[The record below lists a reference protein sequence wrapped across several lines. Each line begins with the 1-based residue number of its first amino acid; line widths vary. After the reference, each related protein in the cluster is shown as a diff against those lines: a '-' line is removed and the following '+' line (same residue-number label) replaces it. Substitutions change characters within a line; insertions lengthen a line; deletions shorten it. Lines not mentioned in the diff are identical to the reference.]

1 MGWRT
6 NSNYWSADT
15 LPPVLIV
22 PYAHDPLAVL
32 ADEIVSQAS
41 VQTPAAEGRT
51 DSPSPL
57 AGEGGPKGRMRER
70 PPDSWMPFT
79 TTEAGRSLPDLT
91 GSVILLPTLS
101 AAPRLRKLLLER
113 AQAQG
118 HHALLGPNIDTLRGW
133 MERNVPITGRVISE
147 PARALL
153 LVEALAEH
161 PDLFGGAN
169 PWRIADGLLRLFDE
183 LTLRQT
189 ALPTSLK
196 HFTTRLAHAYG
207 LPDGIAAA
215 ALGDEAR
222 VVYTLWQALRDQL
235 QAEHKVDAHSAY
247 VSRLGDL
254 STPHNLHFYLAG
266 FHELYPA
273 ELAWCKALQ
282 ERGQLNLI
290 LHGRAHV
297 PEDITGEEYAPD
309 APLVKLRKSMQCAS
323 KIIASHDDFTD
334 FVNAVYAPSGGTLA
348 VRASE
353 FAERHS
359 NSPAIG
365 RLSVFA
371 ANGAEEEAKAVDIQV
386 RRWLIEGRSA
396 IGIVS
401 EDRRLARRIRAL
413 LERAGVTL
421 QDAAGWALSTTS
433 AASTIERWL
442 QTVEQDFAH
451 DPLLDL
457 LKSSFVFPDHNRDNH
472 LDTVYRLE
480 RDIIRRANLP
490 RGLHHYDV
498 HGSTNVAGGR
508 MPGATRKHL
517 PHLTQGRDAITQLI
531 ADLERASQPLL
542 PLLKGHAHH
551 PQTLLNALQES
562 LQRLGITQALAHDAA
577 GQRILAE
584 LEALQQA
591 TYDPA
596 AKRSL
601 RMTWREFRAW
611 LARSLETALFVPN
624 NTGSPVQL
632 LALEQTAL
640 CRFDGLIIAGADHE
654 HLPGGGPPSPFFNSA
669 VRRDLGLATRH
680 DELCTRFYH
689 FRRLLECAPQVT
701 ITLRREQDG
710 EPILPS
716 PWIEALQSFHLLAYG
731 ERLDDQTLAALVNE
745 PRAQISHADPSALP
759 ARTIRPR
766 PAIDRALVPD
776 TLSARAHQRL
786 IDCPYQFFAAHA
798 LQLRV
803 SEEVQEL
810 LEKSDFGE
818 RVHRILQAFHCGAED
833 FPGHFSEVI
842 ATENRAQA
850 IHRLTEISQA
860 VFAPDVKKNF
870 VHRAWLARWLAI
882 IPHYIDWQI
891 AQDASPLACEASV
904 RSAREGGLTLT
915 GRLDRI
921 DRGLKGL
928 RILDYKTGQGDKQAD
943 VSSGEATQL
952 IFYALLAEQF
962 YNENIE
968 RVEYL
973 LLDKEQVKPGARLE
987 GEELHRLSTLT
998 AQRLDAVMQAL
1009 RKGSGAPAWGD
1020 PKTCERCEMQ
1030 GLCRR
1035 QAWPVAESRHV

>member
-1 MGWRT
+1 M
-6 NSNYWSADT
+6 NHS
-15 LPPVLIV
+15 VLIA
-22 PYAHDPLAVL
+22 PYGHDPLAVL
-32 ADEIVSQAS
+32 ADEIVQQA
-41 VQTPAAEGRT
+41 
-51 DSPSPL
+51 
-57 AGEGGPKGRMRER
+57 
-70 PPDSWMPFT
+70 
-79 TTEAGRSLPDLT
+79 SLPDLT
-91 GSVILLPTLS
+91 NSVILLPTLS
-101 AAPRLRKLLLER
+101 AAPRLRRLLLER

-118 HHALLGPNIDTLRGW
+118 NHALLGPNIDTLRGW
-133 MERNVPITGRVISE
+133 MERHVPITGRVISE
-147 PARALL
+147 SARALL

-183 LTLRQT
+183 LTLRQA

-196 HFTTRLAHAYG
+196 HFTARLAHAYG

-222 VVYTLWQALRDQL
+222 VVYTLWQALRNQL

-247 VSRLGDL
+247 VSRLCDRSIPG
-254 STPHNLHFYLAG
+254 NLHFYLVG

-273 ELAWCKALQ
+273 ELAWSKALH
-282 ERGQLNLI
+282 ERGQLSLI
-290 LHGRAHV
+290 LHGDA
-297 PEDITGEEYAPD
+297 PEETSGDEYAPD
-309 APLVKLRKSMQCAS
+309 APLVRLRNSMQCDPMV
-323 KIIASHDDFTD
+323 IAPNDDFTD
-334 FVNAVYAPSGGTLA
+334 FVNTVYAPSNATLA

-359 NSPAIG
+359 NSPATG

-451 DPLLDL
+451 DPMLDL
-457 LKSSFVFPDHNRDNH
+457 LKSSFVFPDRDRDNH

-490 RGLHHYDV
+490 RGLHQY
-498 HGSTNVAGGR
+498 
-508 MPGATRKHL
+508 RKHVT
-517 PHLTQGRDAITQLI
+517 HLTEGRVAIAQLL

-542 PLLKGHAHH
+542 PLSKGHTHH

-591 TYDPA
+591 LPG
-596 AKRSL
+596 RSL
-601 RMTWREFRAW
+601 RMNWREFRAW
-611 LARSLETALFVPN
+611 LARSLETAHFVPN

-640 CRFDGLIIAGADHE
+640 CRFDALIIAGADHE

-710 EPILPS
+710 EPVLPS
-716 PWIEALQSFHLLAYG
+716 PWVEALQSFHFLAYG
-731 ERLDDQTLAALVNE
+731 DRLDDQTLAVLVNE
-745 PRAQISHADPSALP
+745 PRAQISHADPYTLP
-759 ARTIRPR
+759 ARTVRPR

-803 SEEVQEL
+803 PEEVQEL

-818 RVHRILQAFHCGAED
+818 RVHRILQAFHCGAQD
-833 FPGHFSEVI
+833 LPGPFIEVI
-842 ATENRAQA
+842 ATENRVQA

-860 VFAPDVKKNF
+860 VFAPDLKNNF

-891 AQDASPLACEASV
+891 AQEGSPLACEVSV
-904 RSAREGGLTLT
+904 RSARVDGLTLT
-915 GRLDRI
+915 GRLDRV
-921 DRGLKGL
+921 DRGRSGL
-928 RILDYKTGQGDKQAD
+928 RILDYKTGQGDKQVD

-952 IFYALLAEQF
+952 IFYTLLAEHL

-973 LLDKEQVKPGARLE
+973 LLDKEQVKPGSRLE

-998 AQRLDAVMQAL
+998 AQRLDAVMLAL
-1009 RKGSGAPAWGD
+1009 REGSGAPAWGD
-1020 PKTCERCEMQ
+1020 PKTCERCDMQ

-1035 QAWPVAESRHV
+1035 QAWPTTESRHV

>member
-1 MGWRT
+1 MVSYG
-6 NSNYWSADT
+6 
-15 LPPVLIV
+15 
-22 PYAHDPLAVL
+22 HDPLVVL
-32 ADEIVSQAS
+32 ADEIVQ
-41 VQTPAAEGRT
+41 QT
-51 DSPSPL
+51 
-57 AGEGGPKGRMRER
+57 
-70 PPDSWMPFT
+70 
-79 TTEAGRSLPDLT
+79 SLPDLT
-91 GSVILLPTLS
+91 HSVILLPTLS
-101 AAPRLRKLLLER
+101 AAPRLHRLLLER

-118 HHALLGPNIDTLRGW
+118 QHALLGPTMTTLRAW
-133 MERNVPITGRVISE
+133 MERNIPITGRVISE
-147 PARALL
+147 PARSLL
-153 LVEALAEH
+153 LVEALTEH

-169 PWRIADGLLRLFDE
+169 PWRIADSLLRLFDE

-189 ALPTSLK
+189 ALPISLK
-196 HFTTRLAHAYG
+196 HFTARLAHAYG
-207 LPDGIAAA
+207 LPDGIATA

-235 QAEHKVDAHSAY
+235 HAEHKLDAHSAY
-247 VSRLGDL
+247 VSRLGDR
-254 STPHNLHFYLAG
+254 SIPGHLHFYLAG

-282 ERGQLNLI
+282 ERGQLNFI
-290 LHGRAHV
+290 LHGA
-297 PEDITGEEYAPD
+297 APD
-309 APLVKLRKSMQCAS
+309 APLVRLLKSMQCDVTV
-323 KIIASHDDFTD
+323 IASHDDFTD
-334 FVNAVYAPSGGTLA
+334 FVTSVYAPSSAALA
-348 VRASE
+348 VRAKV
-353 FAERHS
+353 FAECRS
-359 NSPAIG
+359 NSPATG

-457 LKSSFVFPDHNRDNH
+457 LKSAFVFPERDRDTH

-480 RDIIRRANLP
+480 RDIIRRNNVP
-490 RGLHHYDV
+490 RGLHQY
-498 HGSTNVAGGR
+498 
-508 MPGATRKHL
+508 RKHL
-517 PHLTQGRDAITQLI
+517 AHLTHTSEAIAQLI
-531 ADLERASQPLL
+531 TDLDRASQPLL

-591 TYDPA
+591 LPG
-596 AKRSL
+596 RNL
-601 RMTWREFRAW
+601 RMNWREFRAW
-611 LARSLETALFVPN
+611 LARSLETAHFVPN

-632 LALEQTAL
+632 LTLEQTAL
-640 CRFDGLIIAGADHE
+640 CRFDALIIAGADHQ

-669 VRRDLGLATRH
+669 VRRELGLATRH
-680 DELCTRFYH
+680 DELCTRLYQ
-689 FRRLLECAPQVT
+689 FRRLLECAPQML

-716 PWIEALQSFHLLAYG
+716 PWVEALQSFHFLAYG
-731 ERLDDQTLAALVNE
+731 ERLDDNTLAALVNE
-745 PRAQISHADPSALP
+745 PRAQISHANASTLP
-759 ARTIRPR
+759 TRTVRPR

-803 SEEVQEL
+803 PDEVQEL

-818 RVHRILQAFHCGAED
+818 RVHRILQAFHCDAKD
-833 FPGHFSEVI
+833 FPGSFPEAI
-842 ATENRAQA
+842 TMENRARA
-850 IHRLTEISQA
+850 IHILTEISQA
-860 VFAPDVKKNF
+860 VFAPDLKTNF
-870 VHRAWLARWLAI
+870 AHRAWLARWLTI
-882 IPHYIDWQI
+882 IPDYIDWQI
-891 AQDASPLACEASV
+891 TQEGSPLACEVSV
-904 RSAREGGLTLT
+904 RADGLTLT

-921 DRGLKGL
+921 DRGRNGL
-928 RILDYKTGQGDKQAD
+928 RILDYKTGQSDKQAD

-952 IFYALLAEQF
+952 ISYALLAERF

-968 RVEYL
+968 SVEYL
-973 LLDKEQVKPGARLE
+973 LLDKEQVKSGAKLE
-987 GEELHRLSTLT
+987 GEELTRLSALT
-998 AQRLDAVMQAL
+998 AQRLDTVMQAL
-1009 RKGSGAPAWGD
+1009 HEGSGAPAWGD

-1035 QAWPVAESRHV
+1035 QAWLIEPNHV

>member
-1 MGWRT
+1 M
-6 NSNYWSADT
+6 NH
-15 LPPVLIV
+15 PVLIV
-22 PYAHDPLAVL
+22 PYGHDPLAVL

-41 VQTPAAEGRT
+41 
-51 DSPSPL
+51 
-57 AGEGGPKGRMRER
+57 
-70 PPDSWMPFT
+70 
-79 TTEAGRSLPDLT
+79 LPDLT
-91 GSVILLPTLS
+91 NSVILLPTLS
-101 AAPRLRKLLLER
+101 AAPRLRRLLLER
-113 AQAQG
+113 AQARG

-147 PARALL
+147 SARALL

-169 PWRIADGLLRLFDE
+169 PWRIADGLLKLFDE

-196 HFTTRLAHAYG
+196 HFTARLAHAYG
-207 LPDGIAAA
+207 LPDGIAAT

-222 VVYTLWQALRDQL
+222 VVYTLWRALRNQL

-247 VSRLGDL
+247 VSRLSSISVSPTL
-254 STPHNLHFYLAG
+254 RFYLVG

-273 ELAWCKALQ
+273 ELACCKALQ

-290 LHGRAHV
+290 LHAHV

-309 APLVKLRKSMQCAS
+309 APLVRLRKDLYCDS
-323 KIIASHDDFTD
+323 KIIASHDNFTD
-334 FVNAVYAPSGGTLA
+334 FVNAVYAPSSAALA

-359 NSPAIG
+359 NSPATG
-365 RLSVFA
+365 DVQGSTNVAGGRTPGATRLSVFA

-386 RRWLIEGRSA
+386 RRWLIEGRGA

-413 LERAGVTL
+413 LERAGVII

-451 DPLLDL
+451 DPMLDL
-457 LKSSFVFPDHNRDNH
+457 LKSSFVFPDRDRDTH

-490 RGLHHYDV
+490 RGLHNY
-498 HGSTNVAGGR
+498 
-508 MPGATRKHL
+508 RKHL
-517 PHLTQGRDAITQLI
+517 THVTEGRDAITQLI

-591 TYDPA
+591 LLG
-596 AKRSL
+596 RSL
-601 RMTWREFRAW
+601 RMNWREFRAW
-611 LARSLETALFVPN
+611 LGRSLETAHFVPN

-640 CRFDGLIIAGADHE
+640 CRFDALIIAGADHE
-654 HLPGGGPPSPFFNSA
+654 HLPGGGPLSPFFNSA
-669 VRRDLGLATRH
+669 VRRELGLATRH

-716 PWIEALQSFHLLAYG
+716 PWVEALQSFHLLAYG
-731 ERLDDQTLAALVNE
+731 DRLDDKTLTALIDE
-745 PRAQISHADPSALP
+745 PRAQISHADPSTLP
-759 ARTIRPR
+759 ARTVRPR
-766 PAIDRALVPD
+766 PAIDQALLPD

-818 RVHRILQAFHCGAED
+818 RVHRILQAFHCGAKD
-833 FPGHFSEVI
+833 LPGPFPEAI
-842 ATENRAQA
+842 AMENRARA
-850 IHRLTEISQA
+850 IHILTEISQA
-860 VFAPDVKKNF
+860 VFAPDLKKNF

-882 IPHYIDWQI
+882 IPDYIDWQI
-891 AQDASPLACEASV
+891 AQEGSPLACEVSV
-904 RSAREGGLTLT
+904 RSARADGLTLT

-921 DRGLKGL
+921 DRRRNGL

-952 IFYALLAEQF
+952 VFYALLAEQL

-973 LLDKEQVKPGARLE
+973 LLDKEQVKSGARLE
-987 GEELHRLSTLT
+987 GEELTRLSTLT

-1009 RKGSGAPAWGD
+1009 REGSGAPAWGD

-1035 QAWPVAESRHV
+1035 QAWPVKESQHV

>member
-1 MGWRT
+1 M
-6 NSNYWSADT
+6 
-15 LPPVLIV
+15 LIV
-22 PYAHDPLAVL
+22 PYGHDPLAVL
-32 ADEIVSQAS
+32 ADEIVQQA
-41 VQTPAAEGRT
+41 
-51 DSPSPL
+51 
-57 AGEGGPKGRMRER
+57 
-70 PPDSWMPFT
+70 
-79 TTEAGRSLPDLT
+79 SLPDLT
-91 GSVILLPTLS
+91 NSIILLPALS
-101 AAPRLRKLLLER
+101 AAPRLRRLLLER

-118 HHALLGPNIDTLRGW
+118 HHALLGPNITTLRAW
-133 MERNVPITGRVISE
+133 MERNVPIMSRVIAE

-161 PDLFGGAN
+161 PDLFGGAD
-169 PWRIADGLLRLFDE
+169 PWRIADSLLKLFDE

-189 ALPTSLK
+189 VLPPSLK
-196 HFTTRLAHAYG
+196 HFTARLAQAYG
-207 LPDGIAAA
+207 LPDGITAA

-222 VVYTLWQALRDQL
+222 VVYTLWQALLDQL
-235 QAEHKVDAHSAY
+235 QAEHKTDAHSAY
-247 VSRLGDL
+247 VSRLAGR
-254 STPHNLHFYLAG
+254 SIPGNLHFYLAG
-266 FHELYPA
+266 FHELYLA

-282 ERGQLNLI
+282 ERGQLSLI
-290 LHGRAHV
+290 LHGDA
-297 PEDITGEEYAPD
+297 PEEMSGDEYAPD
-309 APLVKLRKSMQCAS
+309 APLVRLQKNMRCDSTV
-323 KIIASHDDFTD
+323 IAFRDDFTD
-334 FVNAVYAPSGGTLA
+334 FVNTVYAHGGAALA
-348 VRASE
+348 VRARE
-353 FAERHS
+353 FTERHS
-359 NSPAIG
+359 NSPATG

-371 ANGAEEEAKAVDIQV
+371 ANGAEEEARAVDIQV

-396 IGIVS
+396 IGIVC

-421 QDAAGWALSTTS
+421 QDTAGWALSTTS

-457 LKSSFVFPDHNRDNH
+457 LKSSFVFPDRDRDKH

-490 RGLHHYDV
+490 RGLHQY
-498 HGSTNVAGGR
+498 
-508 MPGATRKHL
+508 RKHL
-517 PHLTQGRDAITQLI
+517 THLTQGRVATTQLI

-542 PLLKGHAHH
+542 PLLKGHTHH

-562 LQRLGITQALAHDAA
+562 LQRLGITQALAHDDA

-591 TYDPA
+591 LPG
-596 AKRSL
+596 RSL
-601 RMTWREFRAW
+601 RMNWREFRAW
-611 LARSLETALFVPN
+611 LARSLETAHFVPN

-640 CRFDGLIIAGADHE
+640 CRFDALIIAGADHE

-669 VRRDLGLATRH
+669 VRRELGLATRH

-689 FRRLLECAPQVT
+689 FRRLLECAPVAPGVLPPATLVLPCTSQVT

-710 EPILPS
+710 EPVLPS
-716 PWIEALQSFHLLAYG
+716 PWVEALQSFHLLAYG

-745 PRAQISHADPSALP
+745 PRAQISHADPSTLP
-759 ARTIRPR
+759 ARTIRPQ

-803 SEEVQEL
+803 PDEVQEL

-818 RVHRILQAFHCGAED
+818 RVHRILQTFHCGAENL
-833 FPGHFSEVI
+833 PGSFQEAI
-842 ATENRAQA
+842 TTENRTRA
-850 IHRLTEISQA
+850 IHTLTEISQA
-860 VFAPDVKKNF
+860 VFAPDLKKNF

-882 IPHYIDWQI
+882 IPDYIDWQI
-891 AQDASPLACEASV
+891 TQEGSPLACEVSV
-904 RSAREGGLTLT
+904 RSTRVDGLTLT

-921 DRGLKGL
+921 DRGRNGL

-943 VSSGEATQL
+943 VGSGEATQL
-952 IFYALLAEQF
+952 VFYALLAEQF
-962 YNENIE
+962 YNENIA

-973 LLDKEQVKPGARLE
+973 LLDREQVKPDARLE
-987 GEELHRLSTLT
+987 GEELTRLSTLT
-998 AQRLDAVMQAL
+998 AQRLDAVMLAL
-1009 RKGSGAPAWGD
+1009 REGSGAPAWGD

-1035 QAWPVAESRHV
+1035 QAWPVAESQHD

>member
-1 MGWRT
+1 MV
-6 NSNYWSADT
+6 NS
-15 LPPVLIV
+15 LHGLLV
-22 PYAHDPLAVL
+22 PYGHDPLAVL
-32 ADEIVSQAS
+32 ADQVVQQAS
-41 VQTPAAEGRT
+41 
-51 DSPSPL
+51 
-57 AGEGGPKGRMRER
+57 
-70 PPDSWMPFT
+70 
-79 TTEAGRSLPDLT
+79 LPNLT
-91 GSVILLPTLS
+91 NSVILLPTLS
-101 AAPRLRKLLLER
+101 AAPRLRRLLLER
-113 AQAQG
+113 AQAHG
-118 HHALLGPNIDTLRGW
+118 HHALLGPAIDIPRAW
-133 MERNVPITGRVISE
+133 MERHVPITDRVISE

-169 PWRIADGLLRLFDE
+169 PWRVADSLLRLFDE
-183 LTLRQT
+183 LTLQQT
-189 ALPTSLK
+189 TPSISLK
-196 HFTTRLAHAYG
+196 HFTARLAHAYG
-207 LPDGIAAA
+207 LPDGIATA

-235 QAEHKVDAHSAY
+235 QTEHKTDAHSAY
-247 VSRLGDL
+247 VSRLADRSIPG
-254 STPHNLHFYLAG
+254 NLHFYLAG
-266 FHELYPA
+266 FHEFYPT
-273 ELAWCKALQ
+273 ELAWCKALH
-282 ERGQLNLI
+282 ERGQLSLI
-290 LHGRAHV
+290 LHGHV
-297 PEDITGEEYAPD
+297 PEDITGEECTPD
-309 APLVKLRKSMQCAS
+309 APLVRLLKNLQCDS
-323 KIIASHDDFTD
+323 TVIASRDDFTD
-334 FVNAVYAPSGGTLA
+334 FISTVYASSKATLA

-353 FAERHS
+353 FVERHP
-359 NSPAIG
+359 NSPATN

-451 DPLLDL
+451 EPLLDL
-457 LKSSFVFPDHNRDNH
+457 LKSSFVFPDRDRDIH

-490 RGLHHYDV
+490 RGLHQY
-498 HGSTNVAGGR
+498 
-508 MPGATRKHL
+508 RKHL
-517 PHLTQGRDAITQLI
+517 THLTERREAITQLI
-531 ADLERASQPLL
+531 ADLDRASQPLL

-562 LQRLGITQALAHDAA
+562 LQRLGIAQALTHDAA
-577 GQRILAE
+577 GQRILTE
-584 LEALQQA
+584 LDALQQA
-591 TYDPA
+591 LPG
-596 AKRSL
+596 RSL
-601 RMTWREFRAW
+601 RMNWREFRAW
-611 LARSLETALFVPN
+611 LARSLETANFVPN

-640 CRFDGLIIAGADHE
+640 CRFDALIIAGADHE
-654 HLPGGGPPSPFFNSA
+654 HLPGGSPPSPFFNSA

-689 FRRLLECAPQVT
+689 FRRLLECAPQVL

-716 PWIEALQSFHLLAYG
+716 PWVEALQSFHLLAYG
-731 ERLDDQTLAALVNE
+731 ERLDDKTLAALVNE
-745 PRAQISHADPSALP
+745 PRAQISHANPFTLP
-759 ARTIRPR
+759 ARTLRPR
-766 PAIDRALVPD
+766 PAIDLALLPD
-776 TLSARAHQRL
+776 TLSACAHQRL

-818 RVHRILQAFHCGAED
+818 RVHRILQAFHCGAQNL
-833 FPGHFSEVI
+833 PGPFSEVI
-842 ATENRAQA
+842 ATENRTQA
-850 IHRLTEISQA
+850 IHALTGISQA
-860 VFAPDVKKNF
+860 VFAPDLKKNF

-882 IPHYIDWQI
+882 IPDYIDWQI
-891 AQDASPLACEASV
+891 AQEASPLACEVSV
-904 RSAREGGLTLT
+904 RSAREDGLTLT

-921 DRGLKGL
+921 DRGRKGL
-928 RILDYKTGQGDKQAD
+928 RILDYKTGPGDKQAD
-943 VSSGEATQL
+943 VSSGEASQL
-952 IFYALLAEQF
+952 VFYTLLAGQF

-968 RVEYL
+968 HVEYL

-1009 RKGSGAPAWGD
+1009 REGSGAPAWGD

-1035 QAWPVAESRHV
+1035 QAWPVAESQHV

>member
-1 MGWRT
+1 
-6 NSNYWSADT
+6 
-15 LPPVLIV
+15 VLIV
-22 PYAHDPLAVL
+22 PYGHDPLAVL
-32 ADEIVSQAS
+32 ADEIVQQA
-41 VQTPAAEGRT
+41 
-51 DSPSPL
+51 
-57 AGEGGPKGRMRER
+57 
-70 PPDSWMPFT
+70 
-79 TTEAGRSLPDLT
+79 SLPDLT
-91 GSVILLPTLS
+91 NSVILLPTLS
-101 AAPRLRKLLLER
+101 AAPRLRRLLLER

-118 HHALLGPNIDTLRGW
+118 HHALLGPNIDTLRAW
-133 MERNVPITGRVISE
+133 MERNVPITGHVISE

-183 LTLRQT
+183 LTLRQA

-196 HFTTRLAHAYG
+196 HFTARLAHAYG

-215 ALGDEAR
+215 ALGGEAR
-222 VVYTLWQALRDQL
+222 VVYTLWQALRNQL

-247 VSRLGDL
+247 VSRLGAR
-254 STPHNLHFYLAG
+254 SIPGNLHFYLVG

-290 LHGRAHV
+290 LHAHV

-309 APLVKLRKSMQCAS
+309 APLVRLQKSMQCDS
-323 KIIASHDDFTD
+323 TVIASDVHGSTNVGRSRRPASRDIGTSLYGTGGRMPGATHDEFTD
-334 FVNAVYAPSGGTLA
+334 FVNTVYAPNGAALA
-348 VRASE
+348 VRARE
-353 FAERHS
+353 FTERHS
-359 NSPAIG
+359 NSPATD

-413 LERAGVTL
+413 LERASVTL

-451 DPLLDL
+451 DPMLDL
-457 LKSSFVFPDHNRDNH
+457 LKSPFVFPDRDRDNH

-490 RGLHHYDV
+490 RGLHNY
-498 HGSTNVAGGR
+498 
-508 MPGATRKHL
+508 RKHL
-517 PHLTQGRDAITQLI
+517 THLTQGHEAINQLI
-531 ADLERASQPLL
+531 NDLERASQPLL
-542 PLLKGHAHH
+542 PLLKGHTHH

-562 LQRLGITQALAHDAA
+562 LQRLGIAQALAHDTA

-584 LEALQQA
+584 IEALQQA
-591 TYDPA
+591 LPG
-596 AKRSL
+596 RSL
-601 RMTWREFRAW
+601 RMNWREFRAW
-611 LARSLETALFVPN
+611 LARSLETAHFVPN

-640 CRFDGLIIAGADHE
+640 CRFDALIIAGADHE
-654 HLPGGGPPSPFFNSA
+654 HLPGGGPPSPFFNSV
-669 VRRDLGLATRH
+669 VRRELGLATRH
-680 DELCTRFYH
+680 DELCTRLYH

-710 EPILPS
+710 EPVLPS
-716 PWIEALQSFHLLAYG
+716 PWVEALQSFHLLAYG
-731 ERLDDQTLAALVNE
+731 DRLDDKTLTALINE
-745 PRAQISHADPSALP
+745 PRAQISHADASTLP
-759 ARTIRPR
+759 ARTVRPR
-766 PAIDRALVPD
+766 PAIDRVLLPD

-818 RVHRILQAFHCGAED
+818 RVHRILQTFHCGIGD
-833 FPGHFSEVI
+833 LPGPFQEAI
-842 ATENRAQA
+842 TTENRARA
-850 IHRLTEISQA
+850 IHMLIEISQA
-860 VFAPDVKKNF
+860 VFAPDLKKNF
-870 VHRAWLARWLAI
+870 VHRAWLARWLTI
-882 IPHYIDWQI
+882 IPNYIGWQI
-891 AQDASPLACEASV
+891 TQEGSPLACEVSV
-904 RSAREGGLTLT
+904 RSARADGLTLT

-921 DRGLKGL
+921 DRRRNGL

-952 IFYALLAEQF
+952 VFYALLAEQF
-962 YNENIE
+962 YNENVE

-973 LLDKEQVKPGARLE
+973 LLDKEQVKSGALLE
-987 GEELHRLSTLT
+987 GEELARLSTMT
-998 AQRLDAVMQAL
+998 AQRLDAVMEAL
-1009 RKGSGAPAWGD
+1009 HEGSGAPAWGD

-1035 QAWPVAESRHV
+1035 QAWPVVESQHV